1 MPGRGRGRPPHPDIL
16 TPAEQRVLEEL
27 RRGGTNVEIAVRL
40 GLSPETVKTH
50 IASMLGKLG
59 LDDRH
64 TLASWRPDRDRRRP
78 LGLLALPPALASFGR
93 PFLWAG
99 AALGGMAIV
108 AVAVVLLVAL
118 LGGAEDEHIVPLSTT
133 QPVCPPAADASCIV
147 TCDSGVAVPEPATNT
162 ELVEDCEIL
171 LAVKDRLADTATLN
185 WTAGRPMTSWTGVT
199 IAGTPQRV
207 AKLDLADSGLTG
219 EIPPAL
225 GDLTALT
232 ELRLNDNELTARIPS
247 KLSQPDHLTHI
258 YLAGNSLTGCLP
270 SAWSALSTT
279 NDFQATGLALCD
291 PPEAVHEQRNLLDLE
306 GGQTVTY
313 QLYEKAPALT
323 VDLPEGYTY
332 NIRPITGEPNRP
344 GIPSRTIMVL
354 IYDAE
359 GNRSW
364 VSFDPHTGEEFYRY
378 IHGEGGRTQDGE
390 LVGRSDTGTGSTP
403 SPLNKVF
410 DDIANSAWL
419 QE

>member
-1 MPGRGRGRPPHPDIL
+1 MPGKGRGRPPHPDIL

-99 AALGGMAIV
+99 AALGGMAI
-108 AVAVVLLVAL
+108 AVAVVVLLAAV
-118 LGGAEDEHIVPLSTT
+118 LGGAEDDHIVLSPTG
-133 QPVCPPAADASCIV
+133 VVS
-147 TCDSGVAVPEPATNT
+147 CDSGVAVPEPATNT

-279 NDFQATGLALCD
+279 NDFQATGLAPCD

-354 IYDAE
+354 IYDAG